1 MAWETIIML
10 YMIILDIATVSSI
23 NILDMNL
30 LYLQHLLDYN
40 DRPDLTQEDREMLIE
55 DLV

>member
-1 MAWETIIML
+1 
-10 YMIILDIATVSSI
+10 LDV
-23 NILDMNL
+23 NL